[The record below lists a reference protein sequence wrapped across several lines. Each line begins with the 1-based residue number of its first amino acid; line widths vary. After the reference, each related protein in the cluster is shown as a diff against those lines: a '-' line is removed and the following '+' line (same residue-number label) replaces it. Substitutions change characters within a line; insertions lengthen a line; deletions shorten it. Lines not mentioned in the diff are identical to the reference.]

1 MTFFSVYSIVLLVI
15 SAFYFMIIL
24 LVNVGIFRLKRLS
37 RSDNQAI
44 TRVSII
50 IPARNEEEN
59 ILNCLNDIRNQD
71 YPGELI
77 EIVVVDDHSTD
88 QTSGKV
94 LDFAASNPFM
104 NLRLVLASFSGNDLA
119 FKKHSIKSGIEAT
132 SGELIITTDA
142 DTRSKPGWISSIVNF
157 YIREHPEMIIGP
169 VAFHDARS
177 VFEKLQLI
185 EFSGLMA
192 ATAGSCKSGFPLMC
206 NGANLAFTRKAWLE
220 TKDLSGDLK
229 YPSGDDLFLMMKI
242 RKKYGHG
249 SVRYLYSKEG
259 IISTTPKRSF
269 HEFIRQRLRWVS
281 KNRVYTDPLVLA
293 VSIITWF
300 FNFLLLL
307 TICVG
312 IFRLPLLILSSCLFG
327 MKIILELPAVCKIM
341 SLIGGLRFLYLYP
354 VVQVLNLFYVAL
366 IGILGNLM
374 PYEWKGRVID
384 PLTRSL

>member
-1 MTFFSVYSIVLLVI
+1 
-15 SAFYFMIIL
+15 MIIL
-24 LVNVGIFRLKRLS
+24 LINGGIFRLKRLS
-37 RSDNQAI
+37 RSDNQAG

-59 ILNCLNDIRNQD
+59 ILNCLKDIKNQD
-71 YPGELI
+71 YPSDLI

-104 NLRLVLASFSGNDLA
+104 NLRLVPASFSGNDQA
-119 FKKHSIKSGIEAT
+119 FKKHSIMSGIEVT

-142 DTRSKPGWISSIVNF
+142 DTRSKPGWISSVVNF
-157 YIREHPEMIIGP
+157 YEQEHPEMIIGP

-242 RKKYGHG
+242 RKKYGPG
-249 SVRYLYSKEG
+249 SVKYLYCKEG
-259 IISTTPKRSF
+259 IISTSPKRSF
-269 HEFIRQRLRWVS
+269 NEFIRQRLRWVS
-281 KNRVYTDPLVLA
+281 KNRGYTDPLVLA
-293 VSIITWF
+293 VSIITWL
-300 FNFLLLL
+300 FNALLLL

-312 IFRLPLLILSSCLFG
+312 IFRLPLLILSSCLLVV
-327 MKIILELPAVCKIM
+327 KIILEFPAVCKIM
-341 SLIGGLRFLYLYP
+341 SLIGGRRLLYLYP

-366 IGILGNLM
+366 IGILGNLI
-374 PYEWKGRVID
+374 PYKWKGRVIN
-384 PLTRSL
+384 PIVRSV